1 MISDVSVYFRL
12 LHWCHILTIFD
23 IAFDPLVKIVGFE
36 TSASNKVAFDEF
48 YLMNYVY
55 ETLGKHGN
63 EVMNNYHLLSHFNEV
78 KLADPIHPIHADD
91 SINDTMALL
100 KAPSVLKELHGSACP
115 PVTDSVI
122 HFTNHSSNGH
132 ARKRQQQQSVAV

>member
-1 MISDVSVYFRL
+1 V
-12 LHWCHILTIFD
+12 
-23 IAFDPLVKIVGFE
+23 FDPLVKIVGFE

-63 EVMNNYHLLSHFNEV
+63 DVMNNYHLLSHFNDV
-78 KLADPIHPIHADD
+78 RLSDPIHPIHADD
-91 SINDTMALL
+91 SINDTMTLL
-100 KAPSVLKELHGSACP
+100 KAPSVLRELHGSAYP
-115 PVTDSVI
+115 PIADSVI
-122 HFTNHSSNGH
+122 HSTKHSSSRH